1 MLKYELLRA
10 EGVLIVT
17 PEGPLKSADFEQ
29 MAAVV
34 DPYIEEKGKLQG
46 LMIYAESFPG
56 WADFAALLSHLR
68 FVRDHHRRIERI
80 AAVGDSAVLSIFPRI
95 ASHFVSAKVQHFVFA
110 ERDAALRWVAG
121 ASH

>member
-1 MLKYELLRA
+1 MLKYELLRE

-34 DPYIEEKGKLQG
+34 DQYIEEKGKLQG
-46 LMIYAESFPG
+46 LMIYAQSFPG

-68 FVRDHHRRIERI
+68 FVRGHHRRIER
-80 AAVGDSAVLSIFPRI
+80 AKTGVRSQFLLIFPRPDSPHAI
-95 ASHFVSAKVQHFVFA
+95 DAPHGGGCWPASP
-110 ERDAALRWVAG
+110 ALTCP
-121 ASH
+121 ASPST